1 MCRKELSEYENT
13 CPGVKGSKCQVG
25 PCKLKSFCTSTWT
38 ISEAKNKPTEKG
50 RSIASDTSKGSLSR
64 IDNKIKKSSSGNKWS
79 NQKKNGLEIW
89 AESSQ
94 QKKRNGPEM
103 P

>member
-13 CPGVKGSKCQVG
+13 CPGVKGSNCQVG
-25 PCKLKSFCTSTWT
+25 PCKLKSFCPSTWT

-64 IDNKIKKSSSGNKWS
+64 IYNKIKRSSSGNKWS
-79 NQKKNGLEIW
+79 NQKKWTRDMSREFST
-89 AESSQ
+89 EE
-94 QKKRNGPEM
+94 KNGPEM